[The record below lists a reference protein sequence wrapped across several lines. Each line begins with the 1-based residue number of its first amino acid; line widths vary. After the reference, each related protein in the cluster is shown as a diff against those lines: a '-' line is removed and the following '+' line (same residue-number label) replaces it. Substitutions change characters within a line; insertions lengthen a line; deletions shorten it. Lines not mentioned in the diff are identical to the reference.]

1 MFNTQ
6 NFDAK
11 RLLDQFLGAPSQN
24 NVPAQQGTQGAPQA
38 APSGGFLGDIA
49 GMLGGAGTNA
59 GGSWGR
65 PSMGSNAQQ
74 GGQTGGDLMG
84 RAKDYLSNN
93 GGSLAGGAAAGALVS
108 LMMGNKKARKMAGN
122 VAALGGL
129 ALVGTLAYKAYQ
141 NYQQGKAPADAGGP
155 TAAPAPAQLPPPES
169 PFNPA
174 QAVQSQLPLT
184 LLRTMIAASLAD
196 GHVDAGERAAIS
208 AKLNERPGALDE
220 AERFLAAE
228 LASPASVETIAA
240 EVKSPEEAAE
250 VYISAL
256 LAIDPDSSS
265 ERAFLARLA
274 LALRLDP
281 ALTPHLEAAAQAAKQ
296 G

>member
-11 RLLDQFLGAPSQN
+11 RLLDQFLGAPAAGN
-24 NVPAQQGTQGAPQA
+24 LPAQTGGQPQGSSAP
-38 APSGGFLGDIA
+38 GGLDGLLGGLT
-49 GMLGGAGTNA
+49 GMLGGGAPSAG
-59 GGSWGR
+59 
-65 PSMGSNAQQ
+65 PAQ
-74 GGQTGGDLMG
+74 GGGDLVG

-108 LMMGNKKARKMAGN
+108 LVMGNKKLRKVGGN

-141 NYQQGKAPADAGGP
+141 NYQNGQAPAKAATPAP
-155 TAAPAPAQLPPPES
+155 TAAQLPPPDS
-169 PFNPA
+169 PFSPV
-174 QAVQSQLPLT
+174 QAARTQLPVT

-196 GHVDAGERAAIS
+196 GHIDDHERIAIS
-208 AKLNERPGALDE
+208 AKLNEGGSRLDE
-220 AERFLAAE
+220 AEQFLTHE
-228 LASPASVETIAA
+228 LANPASVETIARDVSS
-240 EVKSPEEAAE
+240 EEEAAE
-250 VYISAL
+250 VYLSAL
-256 LAIDPDSSS
+256 LAIDPDNSA

-274 LALRLDP
+274 MALKLDP
-281 ALTPHLEAAAQAAKQ
+281 NLTPHLEAAARAARQ

>member
-1 MFNTQ
+1 MTK
-6 NFDAK
+6 AK
-11 RLLDQFLGAPSQN
+11 EYL
-24 NVPAQQGTQGAPQA
+24 
-38 APSGGFLGDIA
+38 A
-49 GMLGGAGTNA
+49 G
-59 GGSWGR
+59 
-65 PSMGSNAQQ
+65 
-74 GGQTGGDLMG
+74 
-84 RAKDYLSNN
+84 N

-108 LMMGNKKARKMAGN
+108 LVLGSKGGRKLATN
-122 VAALGGL
+122 AVTLGGL

-141 NYQQGKAPADAGGP
+141 NYQQGKAPAEAGGP

-174 QAVQSQLPLT
+174 QAVQSQLPVT

-240 EVKSPEEAAE
+240 EVKGPEEAAE

-281 ALTPHLEAAAQAAKQ
+281 ALTPHLEAAARAAKQ